1 MTTPDAA
8 HPDGTLP
15 NRAGTSL
22 HTFLTRLIWLCVGP
36 LALLAAYLAI
46 SHVRDVQAKR
56 DHEAINLAE
65 DLATSIDQSLEA
77 RIGALSM
84 LAQSPLLDDA
94 AHHQDLYREAQ
105 GFRQSFG
112 SHVILA
118 DLNLHMLLNT
128 RVPFGEALPPLPRP
142 KGNAAVPTAVASG
155 KPAVGDTFI
164 GPIAKELLV
173 AIAVPVLRDSK
184 VAWVLLTTF
193 EARQFQTRL
202 DQMALP
208 AGWALSLLD
217 SNGSVIARR
226 MPAGLNTSVDVDA
239 LGRFVAQSAVSPWS
253 VRVEIPRDV
262 YRAPL
267 LAAAATLVIAIL
279 AATLAGVLGGT
290 LASRQLGRAVAS
302 LAQTPALGAPPPDIH
317 EIAAV
322 RRLLDDMAQQR
333 EAAEQQIRAMN
344 ADLERRVTERTAE
357 LVQAREAAESANRAK
372 SSFLANMSHE
382 IRTPMNA
389 IIGLTYLLRRGTHD
403 PVASERLGK
412 IADAAS
418 HLLQIINDILDL
430 SKIDAGKLQLEQ
442 IEFSLEALLTR
453 SRALVIEPAQAK
465 GLDIRLDLDHVPDAL
480 RGDPTR
486 LSQALLNLLSNAVK
500 FTERG
505 HIVLR
510 VERQRQ
516 EADRL
521 QLRFAVRDTGIGIA
535 PEQLGQLF
543 GAFVQA
549 DASTTRRFGGTGLG
563 LAITQRLASLMGGEV
578 GAHSEPGVG
587 SEFWFTAWLDA
598 GAPKPPEPP
607 AG

>member
-1 MTTPDAA
+1 
-8 HPDGTLP
+8 
-15 NRAGTSL
+15 
-22 HTFLTRLIWLCVGP
+22 
-36 LALLAAYLAI
+36 
-46 SHVRDVQAKR
+46 
-56 DHEAINLAE
+56 
-65 DLATSIDQSLEA
+65 
-77 RIGALSM
+77 
-84 LAQSPLLDDA
+84 
-94 AHHQDLYREAQ
+94 
-105 GFRQSFG
+105 
-112 SHVILA
+112 
-118 DLNLHMLLNT
+118 
-128 RVPFGEALPPLPRP
+128 
-142 KGNAAVPTAVASG
+142 
-155 KPAVGDTFI
+155 
-164 GPIAKELLV
+164 
-173 AIAVPVLRDSK
+173 
-184 VAWVLLTTF
+184 
-193 EARQFQTRL
+193 
-202 DQMALP
+202 
-208 AGWALSLLD
+208 
-217 SNGSVIARR
+217 
-226 MPAGLNTSVDVDA
+226 
-239 LGRFVAQSAVSPWS
+239 
-253 VRVEIPRDV
+253 
-262 YRAPL
+262 
-267 LAAAATLVIAIL
+267 
-279 AATLAGVLGGT
+279 
-290 LASRQLGRAVAS
+290 
-302 LAQTPALGAPPPDIH
+302 
-317 EIAAV
+317 
-322 RRLLDDMAQQR
+322 
-333 EAAEQQIRAMN
+333 MN

-598 GAPKPPEPP
+598 GAPKPPELP